1 MNMTAKLSMLSRE
14 TGEELQSPMAP
25 KPNEGHLSIEN
36 VSKTYDPE
44 GARII
49 ALDSCSIDIAPGDF
63 LAIVGPSGCGKSTLM
78 NIIAGFD
85 NVTEGRI
92 LLDGQ
97 LLATPTTPPRPGSD
111 RVVVFQN
118 GALFPWK
125 TVLENV
131 MYGPLV
137 QRMMAH
143 AEVEERAMDLLTKC
157 GGLDKVAASYP
168 PQLSSGMQRRVEIV
182 RALINE
188 PKILLLDEP
197 FRAMD
202 TVSKAVMHQHLL
214 QMYRTCRK
222 TIVFITHDLEEAIYL
237 ADRVIVM
244 TSRPGTIK
252 STITVNLPR
261 PRTLEMMLSKEY
273 LALKAQAIASVHEE
287 AKKAFERGE
296 REHA

>member
-1 MNMTAKLSMLSRE
+1 MGATDALGVVAKSDETSRTA
-14 TGEELQSPMAP
+14 MAP
-25 KPNEGHLSIEN
+25 RPNEGRLSVQHVGKIYDPRGARVVAVQDASIEI
-36 VSKTYDPE
+36 E
-44 GARII
+44 
-49 ALDSCSIDIAPGDF
+49 PGDF
-63 LAIVGPSGCGKSTLM
+63 VAIVGPSGCGKSTLM

-85 NVTEGRI
+85 NVTEGQV
-92 LLDGQ
+92 LLDNQ
-97 LLATPTTPPRPGSD
+97 PLATVNMPPKPGSD

-131 MYGPLV
+131 MYGPV
-137 QRMMAH
+137 IQHMMTH
-143 AEVEERAMDLLTKC
+143 AQAEERAMDLLAKC
-157 GGLDKVAASYP
+157 GGLDKVAACYP

-202 TVSKAVMHQHLL
+202 TVSKTVMHQHLL
-214 QMYRTCRK
+214 EMYRVCRK

-237 ADRVIVM
+237 ADKVVVM

-252 STITVNLPR
+252 SIIHVNLPR
-261 PRTLEMMLSKEY
+261 PRTPNMMLGAEY
-273 LALKAQAIASVHEE
+273 LALKAQAIAGVHEE

>member
-1 MNMTAKLSMLSRE
+1 MTAIPCVLSSETSGESR
-14 TGEELQSPMAP
+14 TAMAP
-25 KPNEGHLSIEN
+25 RPKDGHLLIES
-36 VSKTYDPE
+36 VSKIYDPE
-44 GARII
+44 GARVV
-49 ALDSCSIDIAPGDF
+49 ALHNCSIDIAPGDF

-78 NIIAGFD
+78 NILAGFD
-85 NVTEGRI
+85 NLTEGRV

-97 LLATPTTPPRPGSD
+97 VLATPTNPPKPGPD

-131 MYGPLV
+131 MYGPLI
-137 QRMMAH
+137 QHRMMR
-143 AEVEERAMDLLTKC
+143 AEAEEKAMDFLAKC
-157 GGLDKVAASYP
+157 GGLDKSASSYP

-202 TVSKAVMHQHLL
+202 TVSKTTMHQHLL
-214 QMYRTCRK
+214 EMYRACRK
-222 TIVFITHDLEEAIYL
+222 TIVFITHDLEEAIFL
-237 ADRVIVM
+237 ADKIIVM
-244 TSRPGTIK
+244 TSRPGTTK
-252 STITVNLPR
+252 LTIDVNLPR
-261 PRTLEMMLSKEY
+261 PRVPEMMLSHEY
-273 LALKAQAIASVHEE
+273 LALKARAIASVHEE

>member
-1 MNMTAKLSMLSRE
+1 MTAKLSHVIDE
-14 TGEELQSPMAP
+14 ATEKSPTAMAP
-25 KPNEGHLSIEN
+25 RPKVGSLSIEN

-44 GARII
+44 GARVV
-49 ALDSCSIDIAPGDF
+49 ALHKCSIDIAPGDF

-85 NVTEGRI
+85 NVTEGRV

-97 LLATPTTPPRPGSD
+97 LLATPTAPPKPGPD

-137 QRMMAH
+137 QHKMTYEA
-143 AEVEERAMDLLTKC
+143 AEERSMDLLAKC

-202 TVSKAVMHQHLL
+202 TVSKNTMHQHLL
-214 QMYRTCRK
+214 EMYRVCRK
-222 TIVFITHDLEEAIYL
+222 TIIFITHDLEEAIYL
-237 ADRVIVM
+237 ADKVIVM

-252 STITVNLPR
+252 STIAVNLSR
-261 PRTLEMMLSKEY
+261 PRTPEMMLSAEY
-273 LALKAQAIASVHEE
+273 LALKAQAIAGVHEE